1 MRYVRLNVRL
11 PQDLRTR
18 FADLCAKQGVSVS
31 EAVSRMIEHAVAD
44 KTVKPDDNIWDIIG
58 KGELPSGFKNRFA
71 MLPELTKDLPEKDY
85 EGDEPW
91 HVRTGSQWKVSV

>member
-1 MRYVRLNVRL
+1 MTTSVLINVRL
-11 PQDLRTR
+11 TQEMRSR
-18 FADLCAKQGVSVS
+18 FADFCAQQ
-31 EAVSRMIEHAVAD
+31 A
-44 KTVKPDDNIWDIIG
+44 

-91 HVRTGSQWKVSV
+91 HVRTGTEWKTREGF

>member
-1 MRYVRLNVRL
+1 MRYVRMNVRL
-11 PQDLRTR
+11 PQDLRAR

-31 EAVSRMIEHAVAD
+31 EAVCRMVEHAVAD
-44 KTVKPDDNIWDIIG
+44 KTVKPDDDIWDVIG
-58 KGELPSGFKNRFA
+58 KGKLPSGFKNRFA

-91 HVRTGSQWKVSV
+91 HVRSDSQWKVSV